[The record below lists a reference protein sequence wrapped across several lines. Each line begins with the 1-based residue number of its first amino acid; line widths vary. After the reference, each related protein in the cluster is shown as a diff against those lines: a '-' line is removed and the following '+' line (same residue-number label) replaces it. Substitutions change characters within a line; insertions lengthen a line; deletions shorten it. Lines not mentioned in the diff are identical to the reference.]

1 MTMFSTSLMILQWIF
16 MTSNEQKL
24 ITIFSEISNT
34 AVVVNNQTAIND
46 LALDSMDVLDVLMRI
61 ENELNVEIQIEQF
74 STCKDI
80 ASVNLII
87 NNH

>member
-34 AVVVNNQTAIND
+34 TVVVNNQTVIND

>member
-16 MTSNEQKL
+16 MSSNEQKL

-34 AVVVNNQTAIND
+34 TVVVNNQTVIND